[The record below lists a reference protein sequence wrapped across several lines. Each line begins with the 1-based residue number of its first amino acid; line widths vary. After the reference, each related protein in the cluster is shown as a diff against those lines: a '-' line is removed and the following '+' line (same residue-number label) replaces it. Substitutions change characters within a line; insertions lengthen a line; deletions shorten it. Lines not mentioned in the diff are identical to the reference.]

1 MRRPSGHEISSR
13 AECGRDVARCC
24 CKRWRN
30 SVSNLAIP
38 KAGIPVDGF
47 QMTID
52 AWRAVLAV
60 QGAED
65 GYLTVE
71 LYAVKV
77 EEPQDDFVLHRLD
90 DDTLP
95 MIERTALLY
104 VVLAAAVG

>member
-1 MRRPSGHEISSR
+1 
-13 AECGRDVARCC
+13 
-24 CKRWRN
+24 
-30 SVSNLAIP
+30 
-38 KAGIPVDGF
+38 
-47 QMTID
+47 MTID